1 MKSVLL
7 KSFILII
14 LIVSSVSCEDFFE
27 IKRPQ
32 ETQWTN
38 TATFEQGLN
47 SAYWLIQWGNG
58 LGRGYPMFH
67 DFAASGTARKTV
79 TGAAGINGDE
89 FYYRKFGERL
99 TRLPNIWEQGYQV
112 ITLANLAL
120 DLDEERNGNPFN
132 LDINGTDY
140 KNNYL
145 RQIGEY
151 YFCRAYAYFILMKTF
166 APPYDHSGNNSVLT
180 IPLKDKAAYSKDD
193 VLNEKIGTR
202 EEVYQQIIHDFKKAK
217 ELLPDQFTLNSWNN
231 VTGYEA
237 GRGNKWA
244 AAAFLGKVYFLMGR
258 YTEAKAEFDDLI
270 NYAESTGTYS
280 LEEAP
285 KEAFNKDKAEI
296 YPKESIYEFNGGDPL
311 GTSGQRNLYLYTGMV
326 MGLRFRDSNGDEIM
340 NIATNGQGTVIS
352 TWNSFAVSYTALKQM
367 GWMVDPVN
375 GDYTITTEAEAD
387 LRYQQVYHLLLPM
400 PEGTPGDNIPKGS
413 EGYVTYESFPGHA
426 HLTTPHVYIDKFFRG
441 EAPYGRLSKFPL
453 IKLADIYL
461 LRGWLKWKANDLQG
475 AANDLNKVWNRS
487 NPHNT
492 NRHTTA
498 NITHESI
505 YSEYLRETVGE
516 GWTVDFIMGT
526 QMVAPQGDDPLTP
539 VIQPP
544 YSNWYWPIPPQEE
557 SLNPNYQYSEDI

>member
-1 MKSVLL
+1 MLL
-7 KSFILII
+7 GSF
-14 LIVSSVSCEDFFE
+14 VSCDDFFE

-58 LGRGYPMFH
+58 LGRGYPIFH

-79 TGAAGINGDE
+79 TGAAGLNGDE
-89 FYYRKFGERL
+89 LYYRKFGERL
-99 TRLPNIWEQGYQV
+99 TRLSDIWAQGYQV

-120 DLDEERNGNPFN
+120 DLDKKWNGNPFN
-132 LDINGTDY
+132 MNINSEDY
-140 KNNYL
+140 QNNYI
-145 RQIGEY
+145 RQIGEF

-166 APPYDHSGNNSVLT
+166 APPYDHNGSNDILT
-180 IPLKDKAAYSKDD
+180 IPLKEEAAYSKDD

-202 EEVYQQIIHDFKKAK
+202 EDVYQQIIHDFKKAK
-217 ELLPDQFTLNSWNN
+217 KLLPDQFTLNSWNN
-231 VTGYEA
+231 VAGYEA
-237 GRGNKWA
+237 GRGNKWVA
-244 AAAFLGKVYFLMGR
+244 TAFLGKVYFLMGK
-258 YTEAKAEFDDLI
+258 YVEAKAEFEDLI

-280 LEEAP
+280 LEEVP
-285 KEAFNKDKAEI
+285 KEAFNKYQAEI

-311 GTSGQRNLYLYTGMV
+311 GASGKRNLYLYTGMV
-326 MGLRFRDSNGDEIM
+326 MGLRFRDSNGDEIT
-340 NIATNGQGTVIS
+340 NVATNGQGTVIS

-367 GWMVDPVN
+367 GWMVDPMN
-375 GDYTITTEAEAD
+375 GDYTITAEAKAD
-387 LRYQQVYHLLLPM
+387 LRYQQCFHLLNPM
-400 PEGTPGDNIPKGS
+400 PQNTPGDNIPKGS

-453 IKLADIYL
+453 IKLAEIYL
-461 LRGWLKWKANDLQG
+461 LRGWIKWKGGDLQG
-475 AANDLNKVWNRS
+475 AADDLNKVWNRS
-487 NPHNT
+487 NPNNI
-492 NRHTTA
+492 NRHTAA

-505 YSEYLRETVGE
+505 YSEYLREMMGE

-526 QMVAPQGDDPLTP
+526 QMDAPQGDDPLTP

-544 YSNWYWPIPPQEE
+544 YSNWYWPIPSQEE
-557 SLNPNYQYSEDI
+557 SLNPNYQYNEE